1 MSTGSVEVGVRW
13 ALVRYF
19 GGHVVDSVV
28 GVTQAR
34 QCGVR
39 AGQTEI
45 FGGEDC
51 RETMVTELAD
61 GDQVAVT

>member
-1 MSTGSVEVGVRW
+1 MCVGRWLDTLEVN
-13 ALVRYF
+13 
-19 GGHVVDSVV
+19 VVDSVV